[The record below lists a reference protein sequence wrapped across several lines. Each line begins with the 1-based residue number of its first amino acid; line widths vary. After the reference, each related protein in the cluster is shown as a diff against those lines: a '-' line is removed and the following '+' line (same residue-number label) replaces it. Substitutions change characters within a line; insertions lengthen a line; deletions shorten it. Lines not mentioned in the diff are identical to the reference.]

1 MKRKH
6 MVRAAAAVLACAALT
21 GAALALSTGDSLISL
36 SYLNDTYIP
45 TVVAQGTKAADEKL
59 IQAYQAASQK
69 LDEVNQGYG
78 VQQGSGGSY
87 SADLRSRDMVRGD
100 QLKLPTGSVVQL
112 AAGAG
117 TVVHTGAVIDVTAG
131 QTVASGAALVSG
143 HRYLVGEDTSAVF
156 TVDSGLAKVGV
167 QGSFEKTES
176 GEKAAPFTDVSRS
189 DWYSSA
195 VDYVYFEQLFSG
207 TGDGLFSPMAS
218 MDRAMIVTVFYNMAG
233 APQGEMD
240 ASTAVFSDVP
250 AGQWYA
256 PYVSWAAD
264 QGVTAGTG
272 EDTFSPEQ
280 AVTRRE
286 AVALLYSFGTNYL
299 GLELTERADLTPY
312 EDAAAV
318 ASWGGEAVA
327 WAVGAGLPPYAIED
341 ILVVVKAYSSAV
353 GAGAFVSEIFGDEA
367 QEMRIRGGDA
377 GEFGA
382 TTGRPRRMGWFDC
395 VASRYG
401 VETQGATR
409 VALTVIDAL
418 GYLDE
423 IPVCVGYEV
432 DGKVTRDFPTTP
444 TLSRAKPVL
453 EVLPGWKQDVR
464 GITRYEDL
472 PANCRAYIEF
482 IEKELGVPVAM
493 VSNGPGREELI
504 RR

>member
-6 MVRAAAAVLACAALT
+6 MVRAAAVVLACAALT

-156 TVDSGLAKVGV
+156 TADSGLAKVGV

-218 MDRAMIVTVFYNMAG
+218 MDRAMIVTVFYNRRFLRCAG
-233 APQGEMD
+233 RPVVRPLCELGGGPGGD
-240 ASTAVFSDVP
+240 GGD
-250 AGQWYA
+250 GGGY
-256 PYVSWAAD
+256 
-264 QGVTAGTG
+264 
-272 EDTFSPEQ
+272 
-280 AVTRRE
+280 
-286 AVALLYSFGTNYL
+286 LL
-299 GLELTERADLTPY
+299 P
-312 EDAAAV
+312 
-318 ASWGGEAVA
+318 
-327 WAVGAGLPPYAIED
+327 GAGSDPPGGGGPALQLRDQLPG
-341 ILVVVKAYSSAV
+341 S
-353 GAGAFVSEIFGDEA
+353 GADRA
-367 QEMRIRGGDA
+367 
-377 GEFGA
+377 
-382 TTGRPRRMGWFDC
+382 GRPDP
-395 VASRYG
+395 
-401 VETQGATR
+401 
-409 VALTVIDAL
+409 L
-418 GYLDE
+418 
-423 IPVCVGYEV
+423 
-432 DGKVTRDFPTTP
+432 
-444 TLSRAKPVL
+444 
-453 EVLPGWKQDVR
+453 
-464 GITRYEDL
+464 
-472 PANCRAYIEF
+472 
-482 IEKELGVPVAM
+482 
-493 VSNGPGREELI
+493 
-504 RR
+504 

>member
-1 MKRKH
+1 MKKR
-6 MVRAAAAVLACAALT
+6 MIRLLCAAGVLAAMAC
-21 GAALALSTGDSLISL
+21 GAWAVTSPDGLVSL
-36 SYLNDTYIP
+36 SYLNNTFLPSAVEKGTTAAYHKLQQTYDS
-45 TVVAQGTKAADEKL
+45 AKAT
-59 IQAYQAASQK
+59 
-69 LDEVNQGYG
+69 LDALAGKNT
-78 VQQGSGGSY
+78 SGGSKQEE
-87 SADLRSRDMVRGD
+87 SAVLAPKSWGEGD
-100 QLKLPTGSVVQL
+100 TVTLPTGSGALLLEGTVRVTH
-112 AAGAG
+112 AGA
-117 TVVHTGAVIDVTAG
+117 VVDITAG
-131 QTVASGAALVSG
+131 GEVASGQTLKEN

-327 WAVGAGLPPYAIED
+327 WAVGAGL
-341 ILVVVKAYSSAV
+341 LSSSDADLMLL
-353 GAGAFVSEIFGDEA
+353 SPDE
-367 QEMRIRGGDA
+367 
-377 GEFGA
+377 
-382 TTGRPRRMGWFDC
+382 
-395 VASRYG
+395 S
-401 VETQGATR
+401 ATR
-409 VALTVIDAL
+409 AQVAVMLQNFAEK
-418 GYLDE
+418 YL
-423 IPVCVGYEV
+423 
-432 DGKVTRDFPTTP
+432 
-444 TLSRAKPVL
+444 
-453 EVLPGWKQDVR
+453 
-464 GITRYEDL
+464 
-472 PANCRAYIEF
+472 
-482 IEKELGVPVAM
+482 
-493 VSNGPGREELI
+493 
-504 RR
+504 

>member
-6 MVRAAAAVLACAALT
+6 MVCAAAAVLACAALT

-207 TGDGLFSPMAS
+207 TGDGLFSPMGLHGPGH
-218 MDRAMIVTVFYNMAG
+218 DRDRVLQHGRCAPGGDGRLHRRFLRCAG
-233 APQGEMD
+233 RPVVRPLCELGGG
-240 ASTAVFSDVP
+240 P
-250 AGQWYA
+250 
-256 PYVSWAAD
+256 
-264 QGVTAGTG
+264 GVTAGTG

-280 AVTRRE
+280 GSDPPGGGGP
-286 AVALLYSFGTNYL
+286 ALQLRDQLPGSG
-299 GLELTERADLTPY
+299 AD
-312 EDAAAV
+312 
-318 ASWGGEAVA
+318 
-327 WAVGAGLPPYAIED
+327 GAG
-341 ILVVVKAYSSAV
+341 
-353 GAGAFVSEIFGDEA
+353 
-367 QEMRIRGGDA
+367 
-377 GEFGA
+377 
-382 TTGRPRRMGWFDC
+382 RPDP
-395 VASRYG
+395 
-401 VETQGATR
+401 
-409 VALTVIDAL
+409 L
-418 GYLDE
+418 
-423 IPVCVGYEV
+423 
-432 DGKVTRDFPTTP
+432 
-444 TLSRAKPVL
+444 
-453 EVLPGWKQDVR
+453 
-464 GITRYEDL
+464 
-472 PANCRAYIEF
+472 
-482 IEKELGVPVAM
+482 
-493 VSNGPGREELI
+493 
-504 RR
+504 

>member
-117 TVVHTGAVIDVTAG
+117 TVVHTGAVVDVTAG
-131 QTVASGAALVSG
+131 QTVASRSRPGERTPLSG
-143 HRYLVGEDTSAVF
+143 GGGHLRRLHR
-156 TVDSGLAKVGV
+156 GLRPGAKVGV

-233 APQGEMD
+233 AP
-240 ASTAVFSDVP
+240 P
-250 AGQWYA
+250 
-256 PYVSWAAD
+256 
-264 QGVTAGTG
+264 
-272 EDTFSPEQ
+272 
-280 AVTRRE
+280 
-286 AVALLYSFGTNYL
+286 
-299 GLELTERADLTPY
+299 
-312 EDAAAV
+312 
-318 ASWGGEAVA
+318 
-327 WAVGAGLPPYAIED
+327 
-341 ILVVVKAYSSAV
+341 
-353 GAGAFVSEIFGDEA
+353 
-367 QEMRIRGGDA
+367 GGDGRLHRRFLRCA
-377 GEFGA
+377 
-382 TTGRPRRMGWFDC
+382 GRP
-395 VASRYG
+395 V
-401 VETQGATR
+401 
-409 VALTVIDAL
+409 
-418 GYLDE
+418 
-423 IPVCVGYEV
+423 
-432 DGKVTRDFPTTP
+432 
-444 TLSRAKPVL
+444 
-453 EVLPGWKQDVR
+453 VR
-464 GITRYEDL
+464 PL
-472 PANCRAYIEF
+472 C
-482 IEKELGVPVAM
+482 ELGG
-493 VSNGPGREELI
+493 GPGGD
-504 RR
+504 RRGRGRIPSPRSRQ

>member
-1 MKRKH
+1 MKKR
-6 MVRAAAAVLACAALT
+6 MIRLLCAAGVLAAMACGAWALT
-21 GAALALSTGDSLISL
+21 SPDGLVSL
-36 SYLNDTYIP
+36 SYLNNTFIPSAVEKGTTAAYNKLQQTYDS
-45 TVVAQGTKAADEKL
+45 AKAT
-59 IQAYQAASQK
+59 
-69 LDEVNQGYG
+69 LDSLAGKNT
-78 VQQGSGGSY
+78 SGGSKQEE
-87 SADLRSRDMVRGD
+87 SATLAPKSWGEGD
-100 QLKLPTGSVVQL
+100 AVTLPTGSGVLLLEGTVRVTH
-112 AAGAG
+112 AGA
-117 TVVHTGAVIDVTAG
+117 VVDVTAG
-131 QTVASGAALVSG
+131 GEVASGQTLKTN

-156 TVDSGLAKVGV
+156 TADSGLAKVGV

-327 WAVGAGLPPYAIED
+327 WAVGAGL
-341 ILVVVKAYSSAV
+341 LSSSDADLMLL
-353 GAGAFVSEIFGDEA
+353 SPDE
-367 QEMRIRGGDA
+367 
-377 GEFGA
+377 
-382 TTGRPRRMGWFDC
+382 
-395 VASRYG
+395 S
-401 VETQGATR
+401 ATR
-409 VALTVIDAL
+409 AQVAVMLQNFAEK
-418 GYLDE
+418 YL
-423 IPVCVGYEV
+423 
-432 DGKVTRDFPTTP
+432 
-444 TLSRAKPVL
+444 
-453 EVLPGWKQDVR
+453 
-464 GITRYEDL
+464 
-472 PANCRAYIEF
+472 
-482 IEKELGVPVAM
+482 
-493 VSNGPGREELI
+493 
-504 RR
+504 

>member
-156 TVDSGLAKVGV
+156 TMDSGLAKVGV

-195 VDYVYFEQLFSG
+195 VDYVYFQQLFSG

-327 WAVGAGLPPYAIED
+327 WAVGAGL
-341 ILVVVKAYSSAV
+341 LSSSDADLMLLNP
-353 GAGAFVSEIFGDEA
+353 DE
-367 QEMRIRGGDA
+367 
-377 GEFGA
+377 
-382 TTGRPRRMGWFDC
+382 
-395 VASRYG
+395 S
-401 VETQGATR
+401 ATR
-409 VALTVIDAL
+409 AQVAVMLQNFAEK
-418 GYLDE
+418 YL
-423 IPVCVGYEV
+423 
-432 DGKVTRDFPTTP
+432 
-444 TLSRAKPVL
+444 
-453 EVLPGWKQDVR
+453 
-464 GITRYEDL
+464 
-472 PANCRAYIEF
+472 
-482 IEKELGVPVAM
+482 
-493 VSNGPGREELI
+493 
-504 RR
+504 

>member
-156 TVDSGLAKVGV
+156 TADSGLAKVGV

-327 WAVGAGLPPYAIED
+327 WAVGAGL
-341 ILVVVKAYSSAV
+341 LSSSDADLMLL
-353 GAGAFVSEIFGDEA
+353 SPDE
-367 QEMRIRGGDA
+367 
-377 GEFGA
+377 
-382 TTGRPRRMGWFDC
+382 
-395 VASRYG
+395 S
-401 VETQGATR
+401 ATR
-409 VALTVIDAL
+409 AQ
-418 GYLDE
+418 
-423 IPVCVGYEV
+423 VC
-432 DGKVTRDFPTTP
+432 
-444 TLSRAKPVL
+444 
-453 EVLPGWKQDVR
+453 
-464 GITRYEDL
+464 
-472 PANCRAYIEF
+472 
-482 IEKELGVPVAM
+482 
-493 VSNGPGREELI
+493 
-504 RR
+504 